1 MTGQDG
7 VGAVE
12 LFEGDDEGEFVLEGE
27 RAEGPEEVGGV
38 EQGLIVSVRP
48 ANDQRDATRG

>member
-12 LFEGDDEGEFVLEGE
+12 LFERDDEGEFVLEGE
-27 RAEGPEEVGGV
+27 RAEGPEKVGGV

-48 ANDQRDATRG
+48 ADDQRDALGG

>member
-12 LFEGDDEGEFVLEGE
+12 LFKGDNEGELVLEGE

-48 ANDQRDATRG
+48 ADDQRDALGG